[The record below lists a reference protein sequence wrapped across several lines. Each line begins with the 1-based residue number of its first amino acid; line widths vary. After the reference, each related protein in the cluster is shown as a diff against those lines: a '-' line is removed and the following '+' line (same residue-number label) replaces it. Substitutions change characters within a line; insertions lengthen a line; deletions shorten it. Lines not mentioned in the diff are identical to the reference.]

1 MEGFYRARFLYQLTA
16 EGEAAESALN
26 LFLELIQRPGELQ
39 ATALRDL
46 IDSLERIRELSKPAA
61 LDVGKLHAEF
71 RGLFDRFEELTS
83 RAQAFMRNLQGT
95 IDLQGMTAAQ
105 FLDYKEMLIE
115 YLERF
120 LSELVLATSEIA
132 ERLTQIGDVEAV
144 LSEVAERALA
154 DVLDSTESLKAEE
167 RGRWIGRWIGFRRW
181 FLGGAG
187 GVSQAEILRRK
198 SREAIPALLYTL
210 SAIHERRVSRSDRV
224 TDWKT
229 LARWFAEAPDDPSAH
244 RLWRGAFALAPAR
257 HLQINDE
264 TLSQRDQSKETPR
277 TSWLEAEPVWVSPK
291 FRRTGRA
298 VRGGPAPVIDLKKEK
313 EWLARM
319 ASDEAGQLGEA
330 RRLLAN
336 GRCLR
341 LSDLATMNAASLELF
356 LDLLGEALSSRTA
369 DSEAAEATST
379 DGSLT
384 IRLEPISGGGLA
396 TIRSSE
402 GTLTGP
408 DAWVTIREAYQ
419 PAQPEA
425 IA

>member
-1 MEGFYRARFLYQLTA
+1 
-16 EGEAAESALN
+16 
-26 LFLELIQRPGELQ
+26 
-39 ATALRDL
+39 
-46 IDSLERIRELSKPAA
+46 
-61 LDVGKLHAEF
+61 
-71 RGLFDRFEELTS
+71 
-83 RAQAFMRNLQGT
+83 
-95 IDLQGMTAAQ
+95 
-105 FLDYKEMLIE
+105 
-115 YLERF
+115 
-120 LSELVLATSEIA
+120 
-132 ERLTQIGDVEAV
+132 
-144 LSEVAERALA
+144 
-154 DVLDSTESLKAEE
+154 
-167 RGRWIGRWIGFRRW
+167 
-181 FLGGAG
+181 
-187 GVSQAEILRRK
+187 
-198 SREAIPALLYTL
+198 
-210 SAIHERRVSRSDRV
+210 
-224 TDWKT
+224 
-229 LARWFAEAPDDPSAH
+229 
-244 RLWRGAFALAPAR
+244 
-257 HLQINDE
+257 
-264 TLSQRDQSKETPR
+264 
-277 TSWLEAEPVWVSPK
+277 
-291 FRRTGRA
+291 
-298 VRGGPAPVIDLKKEK
+298 
-313 EWLARM
+313 M